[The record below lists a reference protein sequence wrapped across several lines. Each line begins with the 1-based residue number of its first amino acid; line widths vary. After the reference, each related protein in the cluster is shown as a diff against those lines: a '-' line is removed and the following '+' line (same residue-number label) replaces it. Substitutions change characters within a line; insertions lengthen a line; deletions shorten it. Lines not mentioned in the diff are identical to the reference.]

1 VRRRPAPQ
9 EYEHCR
15 GLSIFGDP
23 RAEWYAYRRE
33 IADSGT
39 VELAPLLSHRTVAV
53 PALASTARTLPSSPV
68 EFLRT
73 WPGGRAV
80 AVRSGSGRG
89 WRRGAGFPVG
99 AGRLGRGAGLS
110 SGRRCTFSSGTTL
123 APVPFVSVSRT
134 QVLAIT
140 TVNYRNAPPRLAPGR
155 RRTLPARGERT
166 TTARGT
172 APLAVR
178 AMATEQDTSNQDA
191 SLRPQTPA
199 ARRRNPGAHHRTPEE
214 RERLREES
222 RARRRARDN
231 GQVVAP
237 EPTGDQITVRRM
249 SEPPEPPK
257 PPPAPAVPS
266 TAVPPATSL
275 KPSTPAGGAVREEA
289 AEAVREEAAEAVR
302 EDEAPWVEAAGA
314 ALLDAPALTAP
325 AGSVPAAL
333 REDSDGAAPP
343 PARPAGPSWPP
354 ASPRSRRERAAA
366 LLGLAS
372 AVGVVVA
379 LAASLG
385 SAGLPGFGG
394 GIRGELSSR
403 AVAPGGWLTLTGS
416 HAPEGKDL
424 VLESRSGD
432 GPWHAFA
439 HASADDDGHFAVK
452 GRVLQRPGHIEVRG
466 RVPGAGTTQPVAV
479 TVRPL
484 RLAAVGDINLGDQP
498 GDAIAA
504 NGPSYPWQGAGKA
517 LRHADI
523 TFGNLECAVSTR
535 GEPFPKEYNFRATPA
550 ALAGLRR
557 NSGID
562 VLNLANNHVGDYGPD
577 ATLDTVRGVERLGM
591 KAVGAGPDLER
602 ALAPQVVQRLGLRV
616 AFVGFSE
623 IAPIEFAAAA
633 DHPGTAWASPDQIA
647 QAVHAARRKAD
658 VVVATFHWGIEKQ
671 TLETARQR
679 ELADVA
685 VRAGAQVVIGAHPHT
700 LQPVRRQGGAIVAYS
715 LGNFVFAAQSP
726 ETTSTGILELD
737 LTAEGV
743 AKGNWRAARIQGGRP
758 LLAKQAPRR
767 LPMRDDLRMEAGVN
781 LPEL

>member
-1 VRRRPAPQ
+1 
-9 EYEHCR
+9 
-15 GLSIFGDP
+15 
-23 RAEWYAYRRE
+23 
-33 IADSGT
+33 
-39 VELAPLLSHRTVAV
+39 
-53 PALASTARTLPSSPV
+53 
-68 EFLRT
+68 
-73 WPGGRAV
+73 
-80 AVRSGSGRG
+80 
-89 WRRGAGFPVG
+89 
-99 AGRLGRGAGLS
+99 
-110 SGRRCTFSSGTTL
+110 
-123 APVPFVSVSRT
+123 
-134 QVLAIT
+134 
-140 TVNYRNAPPRLAPGR
+140 
-155 RRTLPARGERT
+155 
-166 TTARGT
+166 
-172 APLAVR
+172 
-178 AMATEQDTSNQDA
+178 MATEQDTSNQDA

-222 RARRRARDN
+222 RARRHAREN
-231 GQVVAP
+231 GHVVAP
-237 EPTGDQITVRRM
+237 EPTGDQITVRRL
-249 SEPPEPPK
+249 SEPEANPDASSAPPSPAAAPRASPT
-257 PPPAPAVPS
+257 PPVPS

-275 KPSTPAGGAVREEA
+275 KPSTPAGGAVRDEA
-289 AEAVREEAAEAVR
+289 AEAARDGAEALRENEAAEAARDEAEALR
-302 EDEAPWVEAAGA
+302 EDDGAEAHRDRTASA
-314 ALLDAPALTAP
+314 ALLDAPTP
-325 AGSVPAAL
+325 APAAL

-343 PARPAGPSWPP
+343 PARPAGPALPP
-354 ASPRSRRERAAA
+354 AAPRSRRERAAA

-372 AVGVVVA
+372 AVGVAVA

-385 SAGLPGFGG
+385 SGGLPGFGG

-416 HAPEGKDL
+416 HAPEGRDL

-439 HASADDDGHFAVK
+439 HASADDDGQFAVK
-452 GRVLQRPGHIEVRG
+452 GRVLQRPGRIEVRG
-466 RVPGAGTTQPVAV
+466 SVPGGGTTRPVAV

-504 NGPSYPWQGAGKA
+504 NGPTYPWQGAGKA

-535 GEPFPKEYNFRATPA
+535 GEPFPKEYNFRATPP

-562 VLNLANNHVGDYGPD
+562 VLNLANNHVGDYGPV
-577 ATLDTVRGVERLGM
+577 ATTDTVRGVERLGM

-602 ALAPQVVQRLGLRV
+602 ALAPQVVQRLGLKV

-623 IAPIEFAAAA
+623 IAPIEFAAAPGR
-633 DHPGTAWASPDQIA
+633 PGTAWARPDQIA

-658 VVVATFHWGIEKQ
+658 IVVATFHWGIEKQ
-671 TLETARQR
+671 TLESARQR

-700 LQPVRRQGGAIVAYS
+700 LQPVRRQGAAIVAYS
-715 LGNFVFAAQSP
+715 LGNFVFGAQSP
-726 ETTSTGILELD
+726 ETTTTGILELD

-743 AKGNWRAARIQGGRP
+743 AKGNWRAGRIEGGRP
-758 LLAKQAPRR
+758 LLDKQAPRR

>member
-1 VRRRPAPQ
+1 
-9 EYEHCR
+9 
-15 GLSIFGDP
+15 
-23 RAEWYAYRRE
+23 
-33 IADSGT
+33 
-39 VELAPLLSHRTVAV
+39 
-53 PALASTARTLPSSPV
+53 
-68 EFLRT
+68 
-73 WPGGRAV
+73 
-80 AVRSGSGRG
+80 
-89 WRRGAGFPVG
+89 
-99 AGRLGRGAGLS
+99 
-110 SGRRCTFSSGTTL
+110 
-123 APVPFVSVSRT
+123 
-134 QVLAIT
+134 
-140 TVNYRNAPPRLAPGR
+140 
-155 RRTLPARGERT
+155 
-166 TTARGT
+166 
-172 APLAVR
+172 
-178 AMATEQDTSNQDA
+178 MATEQDTSNQDA

-222 RARRRARDN
+222 RARRHAREN

-237 EPTGDQITVRRM
+237 EPTGDQITVRRL
-249 SEPPEPPK
+249 SEPEANPDASSAPPSPAAAPRASPT
-257 PPPAPAVPS
+257 PPVPS

-275 KPSTPAGGAVREEA
+275 KPSTPAGGAVRDEA
-289 AEAVREEAAEAVR
+289 AEAARDGAEALRENEAAEAARDEAEALR
-302 EDEAPWVEAAGA
+302 EDDGAEAHRDRTASA
-314 ALLDAPALTAP
+314 ALLDAPTP
-325 AGSVPAAL
+325 APAAL

-343 PARPAGPSWPP
+343 PARPAGPALPP
-354 ASPRSRRERAAA
+354 AAPRSRRERAAA

-372 AVGVVVA
+372 AVGVAVA

-385 SAGLPGFGG
+385 SGGLPGFGG

-416 HAPEGKDL
+416 HAPEGRDL

-439 HASADDDGHFAVK
+439 HASADDDGQFAVK
-452 GRVLQRPGHIEVRG
+452 GRVLQRPGRIEVRG
-466 RVPGAGTTQPVAV
+466 SVPGGGTTRPVAV

-504 NGPSYPWQGAGKA
+504 NGPTYPWQGAGKA

-535 GEPFPKEYNFRATPA
+535 GEPFPKEYNFRATPP

-562 VLNLANNHVGDYGPD
+562 VLNLANNHVGDYGPV
-577 ATLDTVRGVERLGM
+577 ATTDTVRGVERLGM

-602 ALAPQVVQRLGLRV
+602 ALAPQVVQRLGLKV

-623 IAPIEFAAAA
+623 IAPIEFAAAPGR
-633 DHPGTAWASPDQIA
+633 PGTAWARPDQIA

-658 VVVATFHWGIEKQ
+658 IVVATFHWGIEKQ
-671 TLETARQR
+671 TLESARQR

-700 LQPVRRQGGAIVAYS
+700 LQPVRRQGAAIVAYS
-715 LGNFVFAAQSP
+715 LGNFVFGAQSP
-726 ETTSTGILELD
+726 ETTTTGILELD

-743 AKGNWRAARIQGGRP
+743 AKGNWRAGRIEGGRP
-758 LLAKQAPRR
+758 LLDKQAPRR

>member
-1 VRRRPAPQ
+1 
-9 EYEHCR
+9 
-15 GLSIFGDP
+15 
-23 RAEWYAYRRE
+23 
-33 IADSGT
+33 
-39 VELAPLLSHRTVAV
+39 
-53 PALASTARTLPSSPV
+53 
-68 EFLRT
+68 
-73 WPGGRAV
+73 
-80 AVRSGSGRG
+80 
-89 WRRGAGFPVG
+89 
-99 AGRLGRGAGLS
+99 
-110 SGRRCTFSSGTTL
+110 
-123 APVPFVSVSRT
+123 
-134 QVLAIT
+134 
-140 TVNYRNAPPRLAPGR
+140 
-155 RRTLPARGERT
+155 
-166 TTARGT
+166 
-172 APLAVR
+172 
-178 AMATEQDTSNQDA
+178 MATEQDTSNEDA
-191 SLRPQTPA
+191 ALRPQTPA

-214 RERLREES
+214 RQRLREES
-222 RARRRARDN
+222 RARRRAREN

-237 EPTGDQITVRRM
+237 EPTGDQITVRRL
-249 SEPPEPPK
+249 SEAAEPAQPPAPPK
-257 PPPAPAVPS
+257 PPPAPPVPS
-266 TAVPPATSL
+266 TAVTPATSL
-275 KPSTPAGGAVREEA
+275 KPSTPAGGAVHEEA
-289 AEAVREEAAEAVR
+289 EEAVDR
-302 EDEAPWVEAAGA
+302 P
-314 ALLDAPALTAP
+314 APA
-325 AGSVPAAL
+325 PAAL

-343 PARPAGPSWPP
+343 PHRPAGPSLPP
-354 ASPRSRRERAAA
+354 AAPRSRRERAAA

-385 SAGLPGFGG
+385 SGGFPGLGG

-416 HAPEGKDL
+416 HAPEGRDL

-452 GRVLQRPGHIEVRG
+452 GRVLQRPGRIEVRG
-466 RVPGAGTTQPVAV
+466 RVPGGGTTKPVAV

-535 GEPFPKEYNFRATPA
+535 GEPFPKQYNFRATPA
-550 ALAGLRR
+550 AFGVLRR
-557 NSGID
+557 NSGLD

-577 ATLDTVRGVERLGM
+577 ATIDTVRGVERLGM

-602 ALAPQVVQRLGLRV
+602 ALAPQVVQRLGLKV

-623 IAPIEFAAAA
+623 IAPIEFAAAPG
-633 DHPGTAWASPDQIA
+633 HPGTAWARPDQIA
-647 QAVHAARRKAD
+647 QAVQVARRKAD
-658 VVVATFHWGIEKQ
+658 VVVATFHWGIERQ

-715 LGNFVFAAQSP
+715 LGNFVFGAQSP
-726 ETTSTGILELD
+726 ETTTTGILELG

-743 AKGNWRAARIQGGRP
+743 AKGSWRAARIAGSRP
-758 LLAKQAPRR
+758 LLANQAPRR

>member
-1 VRRRPAPQ
+1 
-9 EYEHCR
+9 
-15 GLSIFGDP
+15 
-23 RAEWYAYRRE
+23 
-33 IADSGT
+33 
-39 VELAPLLSHRTVAV
+39 
-53 PALASTARTLPSSPV
+53 
-68 EFLRT
+68 
-73 WPGGRAV
+73 
-80 AVRSGSGRG
+80 
-89 WRRGAGFPVG
+89 
-99 AGRLGRGAGLS
+99 
-110 SGRRCTFSSGTTL
+110 
-123 APVPFVSVSRT
+123 
-134 QVLAIT
+134 
-140 TVNYRNAPPRLAPGR
+140 
-155 RRTLPARGERT
+155 
-166 TTARGT
+166 
-172 APLAVR
+172 
-178 AMATEQDTSNQDA
+178 MATEQDTSNQDA

-214 RERLREES
+214 HERLREES
-222 RARRRARDN
+222 RARRHAREN

-237 EPTGDQITVRRM
+237 EPTGDQITVRRL
-249 SEPPEPPK
+249 SEPEANPDASSAPPSPAAAPRASPT
-257 PPPAPAVPS
+257 PPVPS

-275 KPSTPAGGAVREEA
+275 KPSTPAGGAVRDEA
-289 AEAVREEAAEAVR
+289 AEAARDGAEALRENEAAEAARDEAEALR
-302 EDEAPWVEAAGA
+302 EDDGAEAHRDRTASA
-314 ALLDAPALTAP
+314 ALLDAPTP
-325 AGSVPAAL
+325 APAAL

-343 PARPAGPSWPP
+343 PARPAGPALPP
-354 ASPRSRRERAAA
+354 AAPRSRRERAAA

-372 AVGVVVA
+372 AVGVAVA

-385 SAGLPGFGG
+385 SGGLPGFGG

-416 HAPEGKDL
+416 HAPEGRDL

-439 HASADDDGHFAVK
+439 HASADDDGQFAVK
-452 GRVLQRPGHIEVRG
+452 GRVLQRPGRIEVRG
-466 RVPGAGTTQPVAV
+466 SVPGGGTTRPVAV

-504 NGPSYPWQGAGKA
+504 NGPTYPWQGAGKA

-562 VLNLANNHVGDYGPD
+562 VLNLANNHVGDYGPV
-577 ATLDTVRGVERLGM
+577 ATTDTVRGVERLGM

-623 IAPIEFAAAA
+623 IAPIEFAAAPGR
-633 DHPGTAWASPDQIA
+633 PGTAWARPDQIA

-658 VVVATFHWGIEKQ
+658 IVVATFHWGIEKQ
-671 TLETARQR
+671 TLESARQR

-700 LQPVRRQGGAIVAYS
+700 LQPVRRQGAAIVAYS
-715 LGNFVFAAQSP
+715 LGNFVFGAQSP
-726 ETTSTGILELD
+726 ETTTTGILELD

-743 AKGNWRAARIQGGRP
+743 AKGNWRAGRIEGGRP
-758 LLAKQAPRR
+758 LLDKQAPRR

>member
-1 VRRRPAPQ
+1 
-9 EYEHCR
+9 
-15 GLSIFGDP
+15 
-23 RAEWYAYRRE
+23 
-33 IADSGT
+33 
-39 VELAPLLSHRTVAV
+39 
-53 PALASTARTLPSSPV
+53 
-68 EFLRT
+68 
-73 WPGGRAV
+73 
-80 AVRSGSGRG
+80 
-89 WRRGAGFPVG
+89 
-99 AGRLGRGAGLS
+99 
-110 SGRRCTFSSGTTL
+110 
-123 APVPFVSVSRT
+123 
-134 QVLAIT
+134 
-140 TVNYRNAPPRLAPGR
+140 
-155 RRTLPARGERT
+155 
-166 TTARGT
+166 
-172 APLAVR
+172 
-178 AMATEQDTSNQDA
+178 MATEQDTSNQDA

-199 ARRRNPGAHHRTPEE
+199 ARRRNPGAHHRTSEE

-222 RARRRARDN
+222 RARRRAREN

-237 EPTGDQITVRRM
+237 EPTGDQITVRRL
-249 SEPPEPPK
+249 SEPPAPPDAPK
-257 PPPAPAVPS
+257 PPPAPPVPS
-266 TAVPPATSL
+266 TAVPPTTSL
-275 KPSTPAGGAVREEA
+275 KPSTPAGGAVGEDEAARDEAEALREDA
-289 AEAVREEAAEAVR
+289 AEAPR
-302 EDEAPWVEAAGA
+302 VEHAGA
-314 ALLDAPALTAP
+314 ALLDAPA
-325 AGSVPAAL
+325 PAAL
-333 REDSDGAAPP
+333 REDSDGAPPP
-343 PARPAGPSWPP
+343 PARPAGPSLPP

-366 LLGLAS
+366 LLGVAS
-372 AVGVVVA
+372 AVGVAVA

-385 SAGLPGFGG
+385 SGGLPGFGG

-403 AVAPGGWLTLTGS
+403 AVAPGGWLTITGS
-416 HAPEGKDL
+416 HAPEGTDL

-452 GRVLQRPGHIEVRG
+452 GRVLQRPGRIEVRAG
-466 RVPGAGTTQPVAV
+466 VPGAATTKPVAV

-484 RLAAVGDINLGDQP
+484 RLAAVGDINLADQP

-504 NGPSYPWQGAGKA
+504 NGPGYPWHGGAGKA
-517 LRHADI
+517 LRHADL

-562 VLNLANNHVGDYGPD
+562 VLNLANNHVGDYGPA

-591 KAVGAGPDLER
+591 KAVGAGPDLQR
-602 ALAPQVVQRLGLRV
+602 ALAPQVVQRLGLKV

-623 IAPIEFAAAA
+623 IAPIEFAAAP
-633 DHPGTAWASPDQIA
+633 DHPGTAWARPDQIA
-647 QAVHAARRKAD
+647 AAVHAARREAD

-715 LGNFVFAAQSP
+715 LGNFVFGAQSP

-743 AKGNWRAARIQGGRP
+743 AKGNWRAARIEGSRP
-758 LLAKQAPRR
+758 LLDKQPPRR
-767 LPMRDDLRMEAGVN
+767 LPLRDDLRMEAGVN

>member
-1 VRRRPAPQ
+1 
-9 EYEHCR
+9 
-15 GLSIFGDP
+15 
-23 RAEWYAYRRE
+23 
-33 IADSGT
+33 
-39 VELAPLLSHRTVAV
+39 
-53 PALASTARTLPSSPV
+53 
-68 EFLRT
+68 
-73 WPGGRAV
+73 
-80 AVRSGSGRG
+80 
-89 WRRGAGFPVG
+89 
-99 AGRLGRGAGLS
+99 
-110 SGRRCTFSSGTTL
+110 
-123 APVPFVSVSRT
+123 
-134 QVLAIT
+134 
-140 TVNYRNAPPRLAPGR
+140 
-155 RRTLPARGERT
+155 
-166 TTARGT
+166 
-172 APLAVR
+172 
-178 AMATEQDTSNQDA
+178 MATEQDTSNQDA

-222 RARRRARDN
+222 RARRHAREN
-231 GQVVAP
+231 GHVVAP
-237 EPTGDQITVRRM
+237 EPTGDQITVRRL
-249 SEPPEPPK
+249 SEPEANPDASSAPPSPAAAPRASPT
-257 PPPAPAVPS
+257 PPVPS

-275 KPSTPAGGAVREEA
+275 KPSTPAGGAIREEA
-289 AEAVREEAAEAVR
+289 AEAARDEAEALR
-302 EDEAPWVEAAGA
+302 EDDGAEAHRDRTASA
-314 ALLDAPALTAP
+314 ALLDAPTP
-325 AGSVPAAL
+325 APAAL

-343 PARPAGPSWPP
+343 PARPAGPALPP
-354 ASPRSRRERAAA
+354 AAPRSRRERAAA

-372 AVGVVVA
+372 AVGVAVA

-385 SAGLPGFGG
+385 SGGLPGFGG

-416 HAPEGKDL
+416 HAPEGRDL

-439 HASADDDGHFAVK
+439 HASADDDGQFAVK
-452 GRVLQRPGHIEVRG
+452 GRVLQRPGRIEVRG
-466 RVPGAGTTQPVAV
+466 SVPGGGTTRPVAV

-504 NGPSYPWQGAGKA
+504 NGPTYPWQGAGKA

-535 GEPFPKEYNFRATPA
+535 GEPFPKEYNFRATPP

-562 VLNLANNHVGDYGPD
+562 VLNLANNHVGDYGPV
-577 ATLDTVRGVERLGM
+577 ATTDTVRGVERLGM

-602 ALAPQVVQRLGLRV
+602 ALAPQVVQRLGLKV

-623 IAPIEFAAAA
+623 IAPIEFAAAPGR
-633 DHPGTAWASPDQIA
+633 PGTAWARPDQIA

-658 VVVATFHWGIEKQ
+658 IVVATFHWGIEKQ
-671 TLETARQR
+671 TLESARQR

-700 LQPVRRQGGAIVAYS
+700 LQPVRRQGAAIVAYS
-715 LGNFVFAAQSP
+715 LGNFVFGAQSP
-726 ETTSTGILELD
+726 ETTTTGILELD

-743 AKGNWRAARIQGGRP
+743 AKGNWRAGRIEGGRP
-758 LLAKQAPRR
+758 LLDKQAPRR

>member
-1 VRRRPAPQ
+1 
-9 EYEHCR
+9 
-15 GLSIFGDP
+15 
-23 RAEWYAYRRE
+23 
-33 IADSGT
+33 
-39 VELAPLLSHRTVAV
+39 
-53 PALASTARTLPSSPV
+53 
-68 EFLRT
+68 
-73 WPGGRAV
+73 
-80 AVRSGSGRG
+80 
-89 WRRGAGFPVG
+89 
-99 AGRLGRGAGLS
+99 
-110 SGRRCTFSSGTTL
+110 
-123 APVPFVSVSRT
+123 
-134 QVLAIT
+134 
-140 TVNYRNAPPRLAPGR
+140 
-155 RRTLPARGERT
+155 
-166 TTARGT
+166 
-172 APLAVR
+172 
-178 AMATEQDTSNQDA
+178 MATEQDTSNQDA

-222 RARRRARDN
+222 RARRHAREN

-237 EPTGDQITVRRM
+237 EPTGDQITVRRL
-249 SEPPEPPK
+249 SEPEANPDASSAPPSPAAAPRASPT
-257 PPPAPAVPS
+257 PPVPS

-275 KPSTPAGGAVREEA
+275 KPSTPAGGAVRDEA
-289 AEAVREEAAEAVR
+289 AEAARDGAEALRENEAAEAARDEAEALR
-302 EDEAPWVEAAGA
+302 EDDGAEAHRDRTAGA
-314 ALLDAPALTAP
+314 ALLDAPTP
-325 AGSVPAAL
+325 APAAL

-343 PARPAGPSWPP
+343 PARPAGPALPP
-354 ASPRSRRERAAA
+354 AAPRSRRERAAA

-372 AVGVVVA
+372 AVGVAVA

-385 SAGLPGFGG
+385 SGGLPGFGG

-416 HAPEGKDL
+416 HAPEGRDL

-439 HASADDDGHFAVK
+439 HASADDDGQFAVK
-452 GRVLQRPGHIEVRG
+452 GRVLQRPGRIEVRG
-466 RVPGAGTTQPVAV
+466 SVPGGGTTRPVAV

-504 NGPSYPWQGAGKA
+504 NGPTYPWQGAGKA

-535 GEPFPKEYNFRATPA
+535 GEPFPKEYNFRATPP

-562 VLNLANNHVGDYGPD
+562 VLNLANNHVGDYGPV
-577 ATLDTVRGVERLGM
+577 ATTDTVRGVERLGM

-602 ALAPQVVQRLGLRV
+602 ALAPQVVQRLGLKV

-623 IAPIEFAAAA
+623 IAPIEFAAAPGR
-633 DHPGTAWASPDQIA
+633 PGTAWARPDQIA

-658 VVVATFHWGIEKQ
+658 IVVATFHWGIEKQ
-671 TLETARQR
+671 TLESARQR

-700 LQPVRRQGGAIVAYS
+700 LQPVRRQGAAIVAYS
-715 LGNFVFAAQSP
+715 LGNFVFGAQSP
-726 ETTSTGILELD
+726 ETTTTGILELD

-743 AKGNWRAARIQGGRP
+743 AKGNWRAGRIEGGRP
-758 LLAKQAPRR
+758 LLDKQAPRR